1 MPPRSSKGES
11 KQGLIITLVF
21 FILATLGLGVA
32 TYFGFAD
39 QAVKEEAAKKA
50 AAEKKLFEEERSYY
64 KLQAELF
71 RAYMGQPQGIDLAAL
86 GTRKGQLEQGT
97 MKTDSYKDSAEVKK
111 VIGEFDKRFGWNA
124 KENKPNSTFED
135 EVTKVRNEYEQL
147 WKKFN
152 QTKTDLDTAT
162 TTIKKRDDE
171 LKEAQKNYE
180 TNLAKL
186 QKQSNTD
193 EDSNRKSIQELRDN
207 IKSLGDEL
215 STAKKKAEDE
225 KKTMLAQMTKKDQE
239 IKHRDERIK
248 EQADRIEQY
257 QVKSTEA
264 PASLRTDWK
273 IVRMD
278 ARGTNPYINVGSA
291 DRVKPQLT
299 FNIYGVGIDGRVN
312 PQPKGTLEVVNVV
325 NDHLSRARV
334 TSVKD
339 PNRDPIMENDV
350 IYNAS
355 WNPNLQKH
363 VALAGIMDLTGDGR
377 DSLPEFMRNLQRQN
391 VVIDSW
397 LDPKDG
403 SIKGDGITVRTDY
416 LIIGESQE
424 FSEKGREKSSDFQ
437 KKLDAARKQME
448 QQAAKNGVQIV
459 PLHKYLEMIGYRLP
473 HRVGGERPSLFDPSM
488 RPQSSERL
496 GEKRPPAM
504 PADK

>member
-39 QAVKEEAAKKA
+39 QEAKDKAAKKA
-50 AAEKKLFEEERSYY
+50 ADDAKLFQNERDYY

-71 RAYMGQPQGIDLAAL
+71 RAYMGQSQNIDLAAL
-86 GTRKGQLEQGT
+86 GTRKSQLEQGT
-97 MKTDSYKDSAEVKK
+97 MRTDSYKDSADVKK
-111 VIGEFDKRFGWNA
+111 IIGEFDKRFGWNA
-124 KENKPNSTFED
+124 KENKPTKSFED
-135 EVTKVRNEYEQL
+135 ELTEAKNNYETL
-147 WKKFN
+147 WKKFS
-152 QTKTDLDTAT
+152 QTKTDLDTA
-162 TTIKKRDDE
+162 KKTNEKLDTE

-186 QKQSNTD
+186 KKESNTD
-193 EDSNRKSIQELRDN
+193 EDANRKSIQELRDN
-207 IKSLGDEL
+207 IKSLGDEI
-215 STAKKKAEDE
+215 SNVKKKAEEE

-248 EQADRIEQY
+248 DQADRIEQF

-325 NDHLSRARV
+325 SDHLSRARV

-339 PNRDPIMENDV
+339 PNRDPILEGDV

-355 WNPNLQKH
+355 WNPSLHKH
-363 VALAGIMDLTGDGR
+363 VALAGVMDLTGDGR

-391 VVIDSW
+391 IVIDAW

-416 LIIGESQE
+416 LIVGESQE
-424 FSEKGREKSSDFQ
+424 FTETAREKSGDFQ
-437 KKLDAARKQME
+437 KKLDASRKQME
-448 QQAAKNGVQIV
+448 AQAAKNGVQIV

-473 HRVGGERPSLFDPSM
+473 HRVGGERPSLYNPSL
-488 RPQSSERL
+488 RPETRERS
-496 GEKRPPAM
+496 GEKAPPAA
-504 PADK
+504 PPDK